1 MSAASTRVVQ
11 PSPYL
16 TIVLVGE
23 QPLPTIDGAA
33 GGTLPQNVVGFAGR
47 PGPAEEEPTWED
59 AEWQ

>member
-16 TIVLVGE
+16 TIVFVGE
-23 QPLPTIDGAA
+23 QPSSTISGVA
-33 GGTLPQNVVGFAGR
+33 GGTPPQNVVGFAGR
-47 PGPAEEEPTWED
+47 PGPAEDEPTWED